1 MNNVNLKNS
10 REEDVVDKFSNFLS
24 VYSFGSGTKKD
35 VDIELFMILCDL
47 GIVAPTLLDVQCKLN
62 VSRTN
67 AKALIEERERRLL
80 NEKLS
85 RKTME
90 DVLKEELQQLLEKEL
105 FECENGKIKIEVYS
119 PLLQEYIKEILRK
132 QKHISD
138 SSYSSDMVV
147 MSVKAYVDLCGQL
160 FNNSVKN
167 LETEIHNCQIDRKL
181 DEILSVLI
189 EKKNNKKDQEKSNT
203 ASECL
208 KKLLPR
214 IGGVVLSK
222 VDWTSVFE
230 MIKNFF

>member
-189 EKKNNKKDQEKSNT
+189 ELKNNKKDQEKSNT